1 MCNVQVYRVDYHPDS
16 GLVYIFILYNR
27 LSNRLC
33 NDYLYCRNSSD
44 SSGYHEPPVTPP
56 DTLSSR
62 NTTEYSSLP
71 QQKRGQNNATSSRP
85 TSLVSKAGLN
95 ICYIHSWYSLSRPT
109 CIWVEENFGT
119 IMQINVIFYVN
130 NFIIIYLEADYSL

>member
-1 MCNVQVYRVDYHPDS
+1 MCNAQVHGVDYHPDS
-16 GLVYIFILYNR
+16 GLVYILIT
-27 LSNRLC
+27 LSNRISNSLC

-85 TSLVSKAGLN
+85 TSQVSKASVN
-95 ICYIHSWYSLSRPT
+95 ICYIHT
-109 CIWVEENFGT
+109 
-119 IMQINVIFYVN
+119 
-130 NFIIIYLEADYSL
+130 